1 MNYENHL
8 EDLLSAVTDAL
19 LHEDMDNSPET
30 MDAIANRY
38 RVPRGDVEGFTLLI
52 RRIHIVLAGVQ
63 PSPRFVN
70 RLRSELVGKPPRGVV
85 ARVRYLP
92 PRVQIAAGVVA
103 VMGFMLF
110 TRRRLIGDASEIAN
124 ALTSVAPSGES
135 GEVTA
140 Q

>member
-1 MNYENHL
+1 MDYENHL

-30 MDAIANRY
+30 IDAIAKRY
-38 RVPRGDVEGFTLLI
+38 RVPRGDVEGFTLLV
-52 RRIHIVLAGVQ
+52 RRIHVVLAGVQ

-110 TRRRLIGDASEIAN
+110 TRRRLIGDASEIAT
-124 ALTSVAPSGES
+124 ALAPSGDS

>member
-19 LHEDMDNSPET
+19 LQEEMSSSPQT
-30 MDAIANRY
+30 IDAIAKRY
-38 RVPRGDVEGFTLLI
+38 QVPRGDVEGFTLLI
-52 RRIHIVLAGVQ
+52 RRIHVVLAGVQ
-63 PSPRFVN
+63 PSPRFIS
-70 RLRSELVGKPPRGVV
+70 RLRSELMGSTPRGVV

-110 TRRRLIGDASEIAN
+110 SRRRLIGDASEIAN
-124 ALTSVAPSGES
+124 ALTSSGDS